1 MPRHSRILGLR
12 LCRDSRLMQ
21 HCDLP
26 QSLSRLKLPATP
38 PTACHFCGYVDGR
51 YLLIICSS
59 GDRCTRLSITI
70 ASDFGICNIDSH
82 SFMYCIYNIFELMLW
97 PSHTHTVEFAS
108 SLLQLSSPRQS
119 IGKIVGAALIKL
131 INKWKR
137 CAEWRD
143 KWRLTIWYSAS
154 IHSGAREWICNC
166 NWNGQQLSP
175 KRKARGETLGK
186 LGKLISLRVHAL
198 SAAWELLTPLSL
210 WLPMGCASSQGD
222 VRSTPCPGERH
233 LKRERER
240 EGETLQHGLQ
250 IEIGQM
256 N

>member
-1 MPRHSRILGLR
+1 MYSN
-12 LCRDSRLMQ
+12 LC
-21 HCDLP
+21 
-26 QSLSRLKLPATP
+26 
-38 PTACHFCGYVDGR
+38 
-51 YLLIICSS
+51 
-59 GDRCTRLSITI
+59 
-70 ASDFGICNIDSH
+70 SDH
-82 SFMYCIYNIFELMLW
+82 LT
-97 PSHTHTVEFAS
+97 HTHTDAHTVEFAS

-137 CAEWRD
+137 CEEWRD
-143 KWRLTIWYSAS
+143 KWRLSIGYSAS

-198 SAAWELLTPLSL
+198 SAAAAWELLTPLSL
-210 WLPMGCASSQGD
+210 SLIAHGLCQFPRWREINSLPRGE
-222 VRSTPCPGERH
+222 TP
-233 LKRERER
+233 KARER

-250 IEIGQM
+250 IEIGQT